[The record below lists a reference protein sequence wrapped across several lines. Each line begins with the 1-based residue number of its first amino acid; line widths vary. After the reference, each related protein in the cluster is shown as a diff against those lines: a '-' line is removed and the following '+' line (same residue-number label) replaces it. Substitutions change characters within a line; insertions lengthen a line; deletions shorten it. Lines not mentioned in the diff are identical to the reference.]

1 MAISNIPTITRS
13 AYDSSTYDGI
23 GTAMG
28 STGGMGLVS
37 TTDTTRL
44 SNPIWIA
51 PRPEFIGDCS
61 SDHFDSQKEKY
72 STLMAAA
79 LAEQNQEKKVA
90 KSTRRLVKV
99 IIVDTDENVPLDKCV
114 LYSGTEKLTDA
125 TDQELFFE
133 IDIKNILDKHNEYR
147 ITLKDKSVKERVENL
162 EPVKIRDLRMA
173 VVNVA
178 TF

>member
-1 MAISNIPTITRS
+1 MEQMAILGNVPTITNATHS
-13 AYDSSTYDGI
+13 HTTYDGI
-23 GTAMG
+23 GT
-28 STGGMGLVS
+28 TVDNTFFES
-37 TTDTTRL
+37 TTALGVGLQGSPSTARMAKALNTDTYVSVMREVQ
-44 SNPIWIA
+44 A
-51 PRPEFIGDCS
+51 EK
-61 SDHFDSQKEKY
+61 QKEKA
-72 STLMAAA
+72 M
-79 LAEQNQEKKVA
+79 A

-99 IIVDTDENVPLDKCV
+99 IIIDTDENVPLDKCV
-114 LYSGTEKLTDA
+114 LYSGDEKLTDA

-162 EPVKIRDLRMA
+162 EPVKIRDLRMV

>member
-1 MAISNIPTITRS
+1 MAVLGNVPSITS
-13 AYDSSTYDGI
+13 ATYATTAYD
-23 GTAMG
+23 GTGTPFAG
-28 STGGMGLVS
+28 VAQGGAGGFVP
-37 TTDTTRL
+37 TTTAAGVGNL
-44 SNPIWIA
+44 SNMRRVNIDA
-51 PRPEFIGDCS
+51 QAMNNNAFIDTVR
-61 SDHFDSQKEKY
+61 DLQ
-72 STLMAAA
+72 
-79 LAEQNQEKKVA
+79 EQRQQEKQMA

-99 IIVDTDENVPLDKCV
+99 IIIDTDDNVPLDKCV
-114 LYSGTEKLTDA
+114 LYSGDEKLTDA

-162 EPVKIRDLRMA
+162 EPVKIRDLRMV